1 MNSIIQWQNI
11 AMERI
16 KMNQR
21 KIGIIL
27 SYLYIILNS
36 VIGIFF
42 TPFLLSKLGNAE
54 YGLYQLV
61 QSISSYLVIANC
73 GTGTAM
79 TKFVS
84 QFRAQKDKKS
94 EDNYVFHNMVV
105 ATLFM
110 ILIGTIGF
118 SMLLS
123 LSSIFPNFTNDELS
137 KAKVLFIILVL
148 NIMLSTYTNAFA
160 GYAIAHEKYVF
171 TNGWGTARIV
181 LRVLAIV
188 VLLNLGCDSIAIV
201 SVDFAIN
208 VLYILTLIYLCVIK
222 LGMKVK
228 FYYWDSQLLR
238 STFVFSFA
246 ILIQAIVN
254 QVNQNVD
261 KMLLG
266 MLCTTYEV
274 TLYSLAMN
282 FFVVFSQLSTA
293 LRSVFLPK
301 ITSMIYSDCSNDDLV
316 ELSARVGRIQFMIV
330 GAALA
335 GFMLFGK
342 NFMTCWVGSQIGDDV
357 NTAWLIALI
366 IMIPSTVTASNGVC
380 SSILDAKEKR
390 IIGSS
395 VLLIV
400 AIVNMILTFFLI
412 KRMGIIGAPIATAI
426 ATVIGSIFLLNL
438 YFISRLR
445 INIIR
450 MYALILKGTLPCLLL
465 TSLICFCITRN
476 WSYGWKSFI
485 FEVFVF
491 LIIYGLLMM
500 KFGLKEEEKKEILGK
515 VYCIK
520 RN

>member
-1 MNSIIQWQNI
+1 
-11 AMERI
+11 
-16 KMNQR
+16 MNQR

-27 SYLYIILNS
+27 SYLYIVLNS

-42 TPFLLSKLGNAE
+42 TPFLLGKLGNAE

-84 QFRAQKDKKS
+84 QFRTQKDKKS
-94 EDNYVFHNMVV
+94 EENYVFHNMVV
-105 ATLFM
+105 ATLSM
-110 ILIGTIGF
+110 ILIGIIGF

-137 KAKVLFIILVL
+137 KAKVLFTILVL

-160 GYAIAHEKYVF
+160 GYAIAHEKYMF
-171 TNGWGTARIV
+171 TNGWSTARIV

-201 SVDFAIN
+201 SVDFVIN
-208 VLYILTLIYLCVIK
+208 ALYFFTLIYLCVIK
-222 LGMKVK
+222 LGMKAK

-246 ILIQAIVN
+246 ILIQAVVN
-254 QVNQNVD
+254 QANQNVD

-274 TLYSLAMN
+274 TVYSIAMN
-282 FFVVFSQLSTA
+282 IFVVFSQLPTA
-293 LRSVFLPK
+293 LGSVFLPK
-301 ITSMIYSDCSNDDLV
+301 ITSMVYSNCSNDDLV
-316 ELSARVGRIQFMIV
+316 DLSTRVGRVQFMIV
-330 GAALA
+330 GAALS
-335 GFMLFGK
+335 GFALFGK
-342 NFMTCWVGSQIGDDV
+342 NFMTCWVGNRIGNDAD
-357 NTAWLIALI
+357 TAWLIALI

-390 IIGSS
+390 MIKSAIL
-395 VLLIV
+395 VFV
-400 AIVNMILTFFLI
+400 AALNIILTFFLI
-412 KRMGIIGAPIATAI
+412 KSIGIIGAPLATSIAI
-426 ATVIGSIFLLNL
+426 ILGNILMLNI
-438 YFISRLR
+438 YFIKTLK

-450 MYALILKGTLPCLLL
+450 MYRLIFKGTLPCLLL
-465 TSLICFCITRN
+465 TSLICFFIKN
-476 WSYGWKSFI
+476 MLSYGWLT
-485 FEVFVF
+485 
-491 LIIYGLLMM
+491 LIIEVVCFIGLYAFFMLL
-500 KFGLKEEEKKEILGK
+500 FGFNKEEKNEIFRKIPFLRGR
-515 VYCIK
+515 V
-520 RN
+520 R

>member
-1 MNSIIQWQNI
+1 
-11 AMERI
+11 
-16 KMNQR
+16 MNQR

-27 SYLYIILNS
+27 SYLYIVLNS

-84 QFRAQKDKKS
+84 QFRTQKDKKR
-94 EDNYVFHNMVV
+94 EENYVFHNMVV
-105 ATLFM
+105 ATLSM
-110 ILIGTIGF
+110 LLIGIIGF

-123 LSSIFPNFTNDELS
+123 LSNIFPNFTNVELS
-137 KAKVLFIILVL
+137 KAKVLFTILVL

-171 TNGWGTARIV
+171 TNGWSTARIV

-201 SVDFAIN
+201 LVDFVIN
-208 VLYILTLIYLCVIK
+208 ALYFFTLIYLCVIK

-228 FYYWDSQLLR
+228 FYYWDSQLFR

-274 TLYSLAMN
+274 TIYSLAMN
-282 FFVVFSQLSTA
+282 IFIIFSQLPTA
-293 LRSVFLPK
+293 LGSVFLPK
-301 ITSMIYSDCSNDDLV
+301 ITSMVYSNCSNDDLV
-316 ELSARVGRIQFMIV
+316 ELSARVGRAQFMIV
-330 GAALA
+330 GAAFA
-335 GFMLFGK
+335 GFALFGK

-357 NTAWLIALI
+357 NTSWLIALI
-366 IMIPSTVTASNGVC
+366 IMIPTLVTASNGVC

-390 IIGSS
+390 IVGSS

-400 AIVNMILTFFLI
+400 AGLNIILTFLLI
-412 KRMGIIGAPIATAI
+412 KKMGILGAPIATAI

-438 YFISRLR
+438 YFIIQLK
-445 INIIR
+445 INIIH
-450 MYALILKGTLPCLLL
+450 MYALIIKRTLPCLLL
-465 TSLICFCITRN
+465 TSVICFCITRK
-476 WSYGWKSFI
+476 WDYDWKSFI
-485 FEVFVF
+485 FEVLIF
-491 LIIYGLLMM
+491 LIIYSLLMM
-500 KFGLKEEEKKEILGK
+500 KFGLKKEEKKEILGK
-515 VYCIK
+515 MYRSK
-520 RN
+520 RK

>member
-1 MNSIIQWQNI
+1 
-11 AMERI
+11 
-16 KMNQR
+16 MNQR
-21 KIGIIL
+21 KIGITL
-27 SYLYIILNS
+27 SYLYIVLNS

-42 TPFLLSKLGNAE
+42 TPFLLSKLGKAE

-73 GTGTAM
+73 GTGIAM

-84 QFRAQKDKKS
+84 QFRTQKDKKS
-94 EDNYVFHNMVV
+94 EENYVFHNMSV
-105 ATLFM
+105 ATFSVM
-110 ILIGTIGF
+110 LIGVIGF
-118 SMLLS
+118 SMLIS
-123 LSSIFPNFTNDELS
+123 LSSIFPNFTSVQLS
-137 KAKVLFIILVL
+137 KAKVMFTILVL

-160 GYAIAHEKYVF
+160 GYGIAHEKYVF
-171 TNGWGTARIV
+171 TNGWGTARIL
-181 LRVLAIV
+181 LRVLGIV
-188 VLLNLGCDSIAIV
+188 VLLNLGSDSIAIV
-201 SVDFAIN
+201 LVDFAIN
-208 VLYILTLIYLCVIK
+208 ILYIFALIYLCAGK
-222 LGMKVK
+222 LGMKIK
-228 FYYWDSQLLR
+228 FHYWDSQLLR

-282 FFVVFSQLSTA
+282 IFVVFSQLPTA
-293 LRSVFLPK
+293 LGSVFLPK
-301 ITSMIYSDCSNDDLV
+301 ITSMIYSDCSNDDLLK
-316 ELSARVGRIQFMIV
+316 LSAKVGRIQFMII
-330 GAALA
+330 GAAFA
-335 GFMLFGK
+335 GFVLFGK
-342 NFMTCWVGSQIGDDV
+342 NFMTCWVGSQIGGDA
-357 NTAWLIALI
+357 NTAWLIAVI
-366 IMIPSTVTASNGVC
+366 IMVPSIVTASNGVC

-400 AIVNMILTFFLI
+400 AILNIILTFFLI
-412 KRMGIIGAPIATAI
+412 KKMGIIGAPIATAL

-438 YFISRLR
+438 YFILRLR

-450 MYALILKGTLPCLLL
+450 MYAMILKGTLPCLLS

-476 WSYGWKSFI
+476 WSYGWKSFV

-491 LIIYGLLMM
+491 LVIYGGLMM

-515 VYCIK
+515 VYCVK

>member
-1 MNSIIQWQNI
+1 
-11 AMERI
+11 
-16 KMNQR
+16 MNQR

-27 SYLYIILNS
+27 SYLYIVLNS
-36 VIGIFF
+36 IIGIFF

-61 QSISSYLVIANC
+61 QSISSYFVIANC

-84 QFRAQKDKKS
+84 QFRTQKDKIREK
-94 EDNYVFHNMVV
+94 NYVFHNILV
-105 ATLFM
+105 ATLSV
-110 ILIGTIGF
+110 IVIGIIGF
-118 SMLLS
+118 YMLLS
-123 LSSIFPNFTNDELS
+123 LANIFPNFTNYELS
-137 KAKVLFIILVL
+137 KAKVLFAILVL

-160 GYAIAHEKYVF
+160 GYAIAHEKFVF
-171 TNGWGTARIV
+171 TNGWGTARIL

-188 VLLNLGCDSIAIV
+188 ALLSLGCDSIAIV

-208 VLYILTLIYLCVIK
+208 ILYTFTLIYLCVIK

-228 FYYWDSQLLR
+228 FYYWDSKLLH
-238 STFVFSFA
+238 STFAFSFA

-254 QVNQNVD
+254 QINQNVD

-266 MLCTTYEV
+266 ILCTTYEV
-274 TLYSLAMN
+274 TIYSLAMN
-282 FFVVFSQLSTA
+282 IFMVFSQLPTA
-293 LRSVFLPK
+293 LGSVFLPK
-301 ITSMIYSDCSNDDLV
+301 ITSMIYSDCSNNDLV
-316 ELSARVGRIQFMIV
+316 DLSARVGRAQFMIV

-335 GFMLFGK
+335 GFILFGK
-342 NFMTCWVGSQIGDDV
+342 NFMTCWVGGQIGDDV

-366 IMIPSTVTASNGVC
+366 IMIPSAVTASNGVC

-400 AIVNMILTFFLI
+400 AIINIILTFLLI
-412 KRMGIIGAPIATAI
+412 KSIGIIGAPIATSI
-426 ATVIGSIFLLNL
+426 ATVIGSVILLNL
-438 YFISRLR
+438 YFILRLK

-450 MYALILKGTLPCLLL
+450 MYALILRGTLPCILI
-465 TSLICFCITRN
+465 TSIVCFVITKQFAY
-476 WSYGWKSFI
+476 SWKSLI

-491 LIIYGLLMM
+491 LTLYILLMI
-500 KFGLKEEEKKEILGK
+500 KFGFDEKEKKEILEK
-515 VYCIK
+515 LCHLKIK
-520 RN
+520 

>member
-1 MNSIIQWQNI
+1 
-11 AMERI
+11 
-16 KMNQR
+16 MNQR
-21 KIGIIL
+21 KVGIIL
-27 SYLYIILNS
+27 SYLYIVLNS
-36 VIGIFF
+36 LIGIFF
-42 TPFLLSKLGNAE
+42 TPYLLSKLGNAE

-84 QFRAQKDKKS
+84 QFRTQEDKKR
-94 EDNYVFHNMVV
+94 EKNYVFHNMVV
-105 ATLFM
+105 ATLSM
-110 ILIGTIGF
+110 ILIGMIGF

-123 LSSIFPNFTNDELS
+123 LSSIFPNFTNDELL
-137 KAKVLFIILVL
+137 KAKVLFAILVL
-148 NIMLSTYTNAFA
+148 NIMLSTYTNTFA
-160 GYAIAHEKYVF
+160 GYAIAHEQYVF

-201 SVDFAIN
+201 AVDFAIN
-208 VLYILTLIYLCVIK
+208 ILYFLTLIYLCVIK

-238 STFVFSFA
+238 STFAFSFA

-282 FFVVFSQLSTA
+282 VFIIFSQLPTA
-293 LRSVFLPK
+293 LGSVFLPK
-301 ITSMIYSDCSNDDLV
+301 ITSMIYSHCSNDDLV

-330 GAALA
+330 GAVLA

-357 NTAWLIALI
+357 NTTWLIALI

-400 AIVNMILTFFLI
+400 AILNIILTFFLI
-412 KRMGIIGAPIATAI
+412 KKMGIIGAPVATAI

-438 YFISRLR
+438 YFILRLR
-445 INIIR
+445 INIMR

-476 WSYGWKSFI
+476 WSYGWKSFVVEI
-485 FEVFVF
+485 FVF
-491 LIIYGLLMM
+491 LIIYGLLMI
-500 KFGLKEEEKKEILGK
+500 KFGFKEEEKKEILGK
-515 VYCIK
+515 VYYIK

>member
-1 MNSIIQWQNI
+1 MT
-11 AMERI
+11 
-16 KMNQR
+16 QR
-21 KIGIIL
+21 KIGIVL
-27 SYLYIILNS
+27 SYLNIVLNS
-36 VIGIFF
+36 VIGIFY
-42 TPFLLSKLGNAE
+42 TPFILSKLGNAE

-61 QSISSYLVIANC
+61 QSVSSYLVIANC

-84 QFRAQKDKKS
+84 QFRAQKDKQG
-94 EDNYVFHNMVV
+94 EDNYILHNMLV
-105 ATLFM
+105 AT
-110 ILIGTIGF
+110 IL
-118 SMLLS
+118 MLIICAMGIVLWNN
-123 LSSIFPNFTNDELS
+123 LHVLFPNFTSEELT
-137 KAKVLFIILVL
+137 KAKTLFSILVS

-160 GYAIAHEKYVF
+160 GYAVAHERFAF
-171 TNGWGTARIV
+171 TNGWGTVRVI
-181 LRVLAIV
+181 LRVLIIV
-188 VLLNLGCDSIAIV
+188 VLLNLGFDSVAVV
-201 SVDFAIN
+201 SVDLIIN
-208 VLYILTLIYLCVIK
+208 ILYLLILLYMCIAK
-222 LGMKVK
+222 LGMRMR
-228 FYYWDSQLLR
+228 FRYWDRYLLR
-238 STFVFSFA
+238 STFVFSLA

-266 MLCTTYEV
+266 MLCTTLEV
-274 TLYSLAMN
+274 TIYSIAMTV
-282 FFVVFSQLSTA
+282 FVVFSQLPTA
-293 LRSVFLPK
+293 LGSVFLPQ
-301 ITSMIYSDCSNDDLV
+301 ITTMVYSRCTNDDLV
-316 ELSARVGRIQFMIV
+316 ALSAKVGRIQFMIV

-390 IIGSS
+390 FIGSS

-476 WSYGWKSFI
+476 WSYSWKSFI

-491 LIIYGLLMM
+491 LIIYGLLMVN
-500 KFGLKEEEKKEILGK
+500 FGLKEEEKKEILGK
-515 VYCIK
+515 VYCIIRK
-520 RN
+520 